1 MMREIVLDT
10 ETTGLNYKA
19 GDRIIEVGCVELI
32 NHVSTTNNLQFYC
45 STNKIIDE
53 SAIKIHG
60 LTNAFLNEYPPFK
73 EYVKKFLAFIGNDP
87 LIIHNAEF
95 DLGFINNELML
106 LGIEPLKN
114 KIIDTVSFARKKLN
128 TRIANLDYLCRRFQI
143 DLSERNLHGA
153 LLDSQLLA
161 EVYLELMGGKQI
173 SMNLNITKENKNLPS
188 KNNIKKTYLFSR
200 IVLNNKDTLLH
211 KSMVRGIKDSLWKKF
226 DY

>member
-1 MMREIVLDT
+1 MREIVLDT

-53 SAIKIHG
+53 SATKIHG

-143 DLSERNLHGA
+143 DLSERDLHGA

-200 IVLNNKDTLLH
+200 VVLNDKDTLLH
-211 KSMVRGIKDSLWKKF
+211 KSLVRGIKDSLWKKF

>member
-1 MMREIVLDT
+1 MREIVLDT

-32 NHVSTTNNLQFYC
+32 NHVSTTNNLHFYC
-45 STNKIIDE
+45 STNKIIDK
-53 SAIKIHG
+53 SATKIHG
-60 LTNAFLNEYPPFK
+60 LTNDFLNEYPPFK
-73 EYVKKFLAFIGNDP
+73 EHVKKFLAFISNDP

-95 DLGFINNELML
+95 DLGFINNELMP

-114 KIIDTVSFARKKLN
+114 KIIGTVSFARKKLN

-143 DLSERNLHGA
+143 DLSERDLHGA
-153 LLDSQLLA
+153 LLDCQLLA

-188 KNNIKKTYLFSR
+188 KNNIKKTYLFSKV
-200 IVLNNKDTLLH
+200 VLNDKDTLLH
-211 KSMVRGIKDSLWKKF
+211 KSLVKGIKDSLWKKF
-226 DY
+226 NY

>member
-1 MMREIVLDT
+1 MREIVLDT

-32 NHVSTTNNLQFYC
+32 NHVSTTNNLHFYC
-45 STNKIIDE
+45 STNKIIDK
-53 SAIKIHG
+53 SATKIHG
-60 LTNAFLNEYPPFK
+60 LTNDFLNEYPPFK
-73 EYVKKFLAFIGNDP
+73 EHVKKFLVFIGNDP

-95 DLGFINNELML
+95 DLGFINNELMP

-143 DLSERNLHGA
+143 DLSERDLHGA
-153 LLDSQLLA
+153 LLDCQLLA

-173 SMNLNITKENKNLPS
+173 SMNLNITKKNKNLPS
-188 KNNIKKTYLFSR
+188 KNNIKKTYLFSKV
-200 IVLNNKDTLLH
+200 VLNDKDTMLH
-211 KSMVRGIKDSLWKKF
+211 KSLVKGIKDSLWKKF

>member
-1 MMREIVLDT
+1 MREIVLDT

-143 DLSERNLHGA
+143 DLSERDLHGA

-173 SMNLNITKENKNLPS
+173 SLNLNITKENKNLPS
-188 KNNIKKTYLFSR
+188 KNNIKKNYLFSR
-200 IVLNNKDTLLH
+200 VVLNDKDTLLH
-211 KSMVRGIKDSLWKKF
+211 KSLVKGIKDSLWKKF
-226 DY
+226 EY

>member
-73 EYVKKFLAFIGNDP
+73 EYVKKFLAFISNDP

-143 DLSERNLHGA
+143 DLSERDLHGA

-173 SMNLNITKENKNLPS
+173 SLNLNITKENKNLPA
-188 KNNIKKTYLFSR
+188 KNNIKKNYLFSR
-200 IVLNNKDTLLH
+200 VVLNDKDTLLH
-211 KSMVRGIKDSLWKKF
+211 KSLVKGIKDSLWKKF